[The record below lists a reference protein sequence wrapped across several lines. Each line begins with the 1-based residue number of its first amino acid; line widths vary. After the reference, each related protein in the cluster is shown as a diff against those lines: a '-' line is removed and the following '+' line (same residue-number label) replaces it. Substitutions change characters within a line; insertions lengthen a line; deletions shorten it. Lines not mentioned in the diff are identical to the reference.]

1 MPPPVRPVQEA
12 IPFVP
17 DQASGLDVLRG
28 ASPSAINVIIDR
40 NGTVRRRPG
49 IDTTTIGPE
58 DGLADEIIGLH
69 STATGRNYAL
79 SVGSFPGKVEVH
91 ELFEGSSA
99 AYGSFLGKTRPVITE
114 TEAMLVIASSLDPEK
129 VLFDTNEVDALEGSP
144 PSGSHVITNS
154 SRLLLNDAITDK
166 TRVFFSA
173 PALGTSITGHETWN
187 DPLTSGSFVAEGAI
201 DPVVAITQNSNEVWV
216 FGTQSLQ
223 TFQTDATLVYV
234 SQATMEFGCATPFG
248 IIKRDQEFAWMDD
261 KRRFIR
267 SDGRDAEPFSQ
278 PIQQTLEELERV
290 DDCFGYRVVTGPI
303 DAYVWSFPTD
313 GRSLVYQV
321 GGGWSTWMSY
331 DDGVANWVP
340 LVVTAHTFVLNSNDN
355 LVGLAD
361 GRLGV
366 LRNGVNTDL
375 GARIPAYIE
384 TGFIDRG
391 TDSRKNCI
399 AVRVALRRGNTPAE
413 ISPADV
419 VDYAGPECQTPSGT
433 PDDVSVAEEPF
444 GTLTYRDD
452 EGAWR
457 TPFQLSLGRS
467 GDRAIVITI
476 RSLGIYQRRQWRI
489 TFHGT
494 TDFVLAGVTEEYLVL
509 DN

>member
-1 MPPPVRPVQEA
+1 V
-12 IPFVP
+12 
-17 DQASGLDVLRG
+17 
-28 ASPSAINVIIDR
+28 
-40 NGTVRRRPG
+40 
-49 IDTTTIGPE
+49 
-58 DGLADEIIGLH
+58 
-69 STATGRNYAL
+69 
-79 SVGSFPGKVEVH
+79 
-91 ELFEGSSA
+91 
-99 AYGSFLGKTRPVITE
+99 
-114 TEAMLVIASSLDPEK
+114 
-129 VLFDTNEVDALEGSP
+129 
-144 PSGSHVITNS
+144 
-154 SRLLLNDAITDK
+154 
-166 TRVFFSA
+166 
-173 PALGTSITGHETWN
+173 
-187 DPLTSGSFVAEGAI
+187 SGSFVAEGRT
-201 DPVVAITQNSNEVWV
+201 DQVVAITENSNEVWV
-216 FGTQSLQ
+216 FGSTSLQ

-234 SQATMEFGCATPFG
+234 SQATMEYGCATPFG
-248 IIKRDQEFAWMDD
+248 IIKRDQEFAWLDD

-331 DDGVANWVP
+331 DDKLANWVP

-366 LRNGVNTDL
+366 LRNGENTDL

-384 TGFIDRG
+384 TGFLDRG

-399 AVRVALRRGNTPAE
+399 AVRVALRRGNTPAV
-413 ISPADV
+413 ISPAEV
-419 VDYAGPECQTPSGT
+419 VDYAGPECQTPSG
-433 PDDVSVAEEPF
+433 PADDVSVAEEPF

-457 TPFQLSLGRS
+457 TPFQLSFGKS
-467 GDRAIVITI
+467 GDRQIVLTF

-494 TDFVLAGVTEEYLVL
+494 SDFVLAGVSEEYLVL